1 MNIKFKRN
9 PFLLFLPFLLY
20 YVYYILKHKWPV
32 LYGDEPRYISFA
44 VNLLHGFYSP
54 PAPVINLWNGPGY
67 PIALMPFAAL
77 HLPIIFYPLLNALF
91 YYLSIIFLYKALT
104 CVAREKIARFFAIIW
119 AFYFNIY
126 TYLPAILTE
135 IFSAFLIA
143 AFIYSVVLF
152 YNGGRFKHLVL
163 SGFLLGFLTLTKII
177 FGYVLLSSL
186 LVCLILLV
194 LGKVKKNYQNSLYI
208 ILIAFITTAP
218 YLLYTYNLTGRFFYW
233 GNSGGMSLYWMS
245 TPDNLEYG
253 DWKLPSL
260 TNLLSPQPFNTT
272 EGDSLLKANHSAEI
286 ASILKHEG
294 AEQDD
299 LFKKAAIRNI
309 RATPKKFIKNYFY
322 NLSRMLF
329 DFPYSYS
336 YQIPQTIINILT
348 GSLVFWASV
357 VALILSVINRRR
369 IAYAIKFIML
379 IFVLYF
385 LISGLV
391 SAYARQFDVMM
402 PVVLFW
408 IAYMADKLP
417 KISLR
422 FAAEPVENGLG

>member
-1 MNIKFKRN
+1 MNIKLKRN
-9 PFLLFLPFLLY
+9 PFLLFSPFLLY

-32 LYGDEPRYISFA
+32 LYGDEPRYIGFA

-54 PAPVINLWNGPGY
+54 PAPGINLWNGPGY
-67 PIALMPFAAL
+67 PIVLMPCAAL
-77 HLPIIFYPLLNALF
+77 HLPVIFYLLLNALF
-91 YYLSIIFLYKALT
+91 YYFSIIFLYKALT
-104 CVAREKIARFFAIIW
+104 TVAREWIARFFAIIW

-143 AFIYSVVLF
+143 AFIYSAVLF
-152 YNGGRFKHLVL
+152 YRDGKFKHLIL

-177 FGYVLLSSL
+177 FGYVLLSGL
-186 LVCLILLV
+186 LICLILLV
-194 LGKVKKNYQNSLYI
+194 FNKVKRNYLNSIYI
-208 ILIAFITTAP
+208 IFVAFLTTAP

-272 EGDSLLKANHSAEI
+272 EGDSLLKANHLTEI
-286 ASILKHEG
+286 TSILKHEG
-294 AEQDD
+294 VEQDV

-309 RATPKKFIKNYFY
+309 RSAPKKFIKNYFY

-329 DFPYSYS
+329 DFPYTYS
-336 YQIPQTIINILT
+336 YQIPQTITNILT
-348 GSLVFWASV
+348 GSLVLWAGV
-357 VALILSVINRRR
+357 VALILSIINWRK
-369 IAYAIKFIML
+369 ITYVIKFIML

-408 IAYMADKLP
+408 IAYTADKLP

-422 FAAEPVENGLG
+422 FATEPVGK

>member
-1 MNIKFKRN
+1 MNIKLKRN
-9 PFLLFLPFLLY
+9 PFLLFSPFLLY

-32 LYGDEPRYISFA
+32 LYGDEPRYIGFA

-54 PAPVINLWNGPGY
+54 PAPGINLWNGPGY
-67 PIALMPFAAL
+67 PIVLMPCAAL
-77 HLPIIFYPLLNALF
+77 HLPVIFYLLLNALF
-91 YYLSIIFLYKALT
+91 YYFSIIFLYKALT
-104 CVAREKIARFFAIIW
+104 TVAREWIARFFAIIW

-143 AFIYSVVLF
+143 VFIYSAVLF
-152 YNGGRFKHLVL
+152 YRDGKFKHLIL

-177 FGYVLLSSL
+177 FGYVLLSGL
-186 LVCLILLV
+186 LICLILLV
-194 LGKVKKNYQNSLYI
+194 FNKVKRNYLNSIYI
-208 ILIAFITTAP
+208 IFVAFLTTAP

-245 TPDNLEYG
+245 TPDNIEYG

-272 EGDSLLKANHSAEI
+272 EGDSLLKANHLTEI
-286 ASILKHEG
+286 TSILKHEG
-294 AEQDD
+294 VEQDV

-309 RATPKKFIKNYFY
+309 RSAPKKFIKNYFY

-329 DFPYSYS
+329 DFPYTYS
-336 YQIPQTIINILT
+336 YQIPQTITNILT
-348 GSLVFWASV
+348 GSLVLWAGV
-357 VALILSVINRRR
+357 VALILSIINWRK
-369 IAYAIKFIML
+369 ITYVIKFIML

-408 IAYMADKLP
+408 IAYTADKLP

-422 FAAEPVENGLG
+422 FATEPVGK

>member
-9 PFLLFLPFLLY
+9 PFLLFSPFLLY

-32 LYGDEPRYISFA
+32 LYGDEPRYIDFA
-44 VNLLHGFYSP
+44 KNLLHGFYSP
-54 PAPVINLWNGPGY
+54 LAPGINLWNGPGY
-67 PIALMPFAAL
+67 PIALMPCAAL

-91 YYLSIIFLYKALT
+91 YYCSIIFLYKALT
-104 CVAREKIARFFAIIW
+104 HVARERIALFFAIIW

-126 TYLPAILTE
+126 TYLPAVLTE
-135 IFSAFLIA
+135 IFSAFLIS
-143 AFIYSVVLF
+143 AFVYSVVLF
-152 YNGGRFKHLVL
+152 YKGGKFKHLLL

-177 FGYVLLSSL
+177 FGYVLLSGL
-186 LVCLILLV
+186 LVCLVLLIF
-194 LGKVKKNYQNSLYI
+194 GKVKRNYQSSVYI

-218 YLLYTYNLTGRFFYW
+218 YLLYTYSLTGRFFYW

-245 TPDNLEYG
+245 TPHNLEYG
-253 DWKLPSL
+253 DWKLSSL
-260 TNLLSPQPFNTT
+260 TNLMSPQPFNTT

-286 ASILKHEG
+286 TSILKHEG
-294 AEQDD
+294 VEQDD
-299 LFKKAAIRNI
+299 LFKAAAMRNI
-309 RATPKKFIKNYFY
+309 RAAPKKFIKNYFY

-336 YQIPQTIINILT
+336 YQIPQTITNIIT

-357 VALILSVINRRR
+357 MALIVSVINRRKTT
-369 IAYAIKFIML
+369 YAVKFVML

-408 IAYMADKLP
+408 IGYMADKLP

-422 FAAEPVENGLG
+422 FATQSVGT